1 MKSGGTVEAA
11 GALCGVGTLTPQQE
25 PAMAEATQSRTNA
38 AKKSRAPAGQDAI
51 ELLKADHKE
60 VAELFKEFE
69 SADGDEKQELAQQ
82 ICKALTVH
90 AQIEE
95 EIFYPAAYDALGEE
109 DTDLLDEA
117 EVEHGSIKD
126 LVAAIEDD
134 PNDDLF
140 DAKVKVM
147 GEWVKHHVKE
157 EETEMFPKLQKTDM
171 DMKAIGAELAERK
184 AELMAE
190 SEDAEIE
197 EDDDAPAAETDED
210 EGDSDK
216 S

>member
-1 MKSGGTVEAA
+1 MKGGGTVGAA

-60 VAELFKEFE
+60 VAAMFKEFE
-69 SADGDEKQELAQQ
+69 SADGDEKQQLAQQ

-109 DTDLLDEA
+109 DSDLLDEA

-126 LVAAIEDD
+126 LVEAIESDA
-134 PNDDLF
+134 NDDLF

-171 DMKAIGAELAERK
+171 DMAAIGAELAERK

-190 SEDAEIE
+190 SEDAEGE
-197 EDDDAPAAETDED
+197 EDDAAPAETDED
-210 EGDSDK
+210 DGEDEK

>member
-1 MKSGGTVEAA
+1 
-11 GALCGVGTLTPQQE
+11 
-25 PAMAEATQSRTNA
+25 MAEATQSRTSAA
-38 AKKSRAPAGQDAI
+38 AKKKSSAPAGRDAI

-60 VAELFKEFE
+60 VAEMLKEFE
-69 SADGDEKQELAQQ
+69 SADEGDKQDLAEK

-109 DTDLLDEA
+109 DSDLLDEA

-126 LVAAIEDD
+126 LVEAIESHADD
-134 PNDDLF
+134 ELF
-140 DAKVKVM
+140 EAQVTVM

-171 DMKAIGAELAERK
+171 DMDSIGAELAERK

-190 SEDAEIE
+190 NEEAGDNEPEMNGEAEKDE
-197 EDDDAPAAETDED
+197 E
-210 EGDSDK
+210 S
-216 S
+216 